1 MALSQVECLDDNHE
15 NLPLEDSKPEFL
27 YSEDQRLALEAL
39 IHGGRKAFQEYIQDH
54 SVRQFLSEPEQNQL
68 TGAAVA
74 HQPESEEEGAKNGED
89 VAGSLQYW
97 PDRSDCSIPE
107 FDIGWPDRVSYR
119 GVTRV
124 SVYTQ
129 PPMDGKTH
137 IKEIVRKTITLAQK
151 VIAVVMDLFTD
162 VDIFQDLLDASFR
175 RRVAVYIIL
184 EATGIPYFLSMCK
197 KAAMHQG
204 HLKNLRVRTA
214 GGTVLHTHSHRK
226 VCGQLSQKFM
236 FVDGDRAVTGSYS
249 YTWMASRLD
258 RNLVTVLTGEAVE
271 TFDRQFRELY
281 LLSEG
286 VSLSEIGLEAEPELQ
301 LASQLAVPSTPS
313 PTTARKDMNP
323 KYALLSTSTKGSTN
337 SSGVQNVSER
347 SGTRTTG
354 FPRPAV
360 KILRQLREVAEP
372 PIHPALQD
380 LERANMMYYL
390 TTWPE
395 PDPSIDVIE
404 DCSEPPQ
411 AHLTQAELDETSQP
425 ICFKDAL
432 VHSTDSQEVPK
443 EAKEVSRIS
452 MMSEEH
458 CKNLKTANGPN
469 ATDAQGVQNEA
480 KEVSSISVTSEEH
493 NKNLR
498 TTNGP
503 SATDAQEVQ
512 KLAKEIS
519 SISATSE
526 EHNENLRTANG
537 LSTTDAQ
544 GVQKEAKEVPS
555 ISVTSEVHNKNLR
568 TTTDYENLKTAKG
581 LNATDAQG
589 VQNEAKEVSSIS
601 TTSEEHNENLRTA
614 NNARSTDAQ
623 VVQNEA
629 KEISSISAMSEEHN
643 ENLRT
648 ANSPSSTDTQEA
660 QNKAKEI
667 SSISATSEEHNE
679 NLRTANSARS
689 TDTQEVQNA
698 AKDISSIS
706 VTLEEHNE
714 NLRTAN
720 GPSTIDAQEI
730 QKEAKEVSSISI
742 TTTANGP
749 GATNTQ
755 GVQKEAKEV
764 SSISAKSKEHY
775 ENTEPAKYGS
785 ACNGSVQLERSQV
798 DELNAARA
806 SQPMVEQQMQEQPHP
821 QHASRVLSKCSEE
834 KQETRQT
841 HRQVQTDRWKPIQTS
856 SRPPASKV
864 HYQQE
869 VPVWGSTNTAGTRLD
884 GHIQSPNLA
893 GGITGGHP
901 FWNAN
906 QLALS
911 RPGWGSNPPSRDQ
924 PSSVRGFAS
933 NWPAQ
938 TQLGSQAYHAPNRQ
952 LQGWPQGQLGW
963 ARPTHQG
970 PAPAHWPPGPQ
981 GDARGHPSPLFN
993 RHTLHRAVNGN
1004 EPEAQLWM
1012 R

>member
-15 NLPLEDSKPEFL
+15 NLPFEESKPEFL

-68 TGAAVA
+68 TEAAVA

-286 VSLSEIGLEAEPELQ
+286 VSLSEIGLEAEPEPQ
-301 LASQLAVPSTPS
+301 LASHLAVPSTPS

-337 SSGVQNVSER
+337 SSGVPNVSER

-372 PIHPALQD
+372 PIHPALQG

-411 AHLTQAELDETSQP
+411 AHLTQAELDEISQP

-537 LSTTDAQ
+537 LSTTNAQ

-568 TTTDYENLKTAKG
+568 TTTDYENLKIAKG
-581 LNATDAQG
+581 TNATDAQG

-629 KEISSISAMSEEHN
+629 KEISSISATSEEHN

-648 ANSPSSTDTQEA
+648 ANSPSSTDTQE
-660 QNKAKEI
+660 
-667 SSISATSEEHNE
+667 
-679 NLRTANSARS
+679 
-689 TDTQEVQNA
+689 VQNA
-698 AKDISSIS
+698 TKDISSIS
-706 VTLEEHNE
+706 ATLEEHNE

-742 TTTANGP
+742 TSEEHYENLRTANGP

-764 SSISAKSKEHY
+764 SSISAKSKEHC

-785 ACNGSVQLERSQV
+785 ACNGSVQLEQSQV

-841 HRQVQTDRWKPIQTS
+841 HRQVQTDRWRPIQTS

-869 VPVWGSTNTAGTRLD
+869 VPVWGSANTAGPRLD

-924 PSSVRGFAS
+924 PSSIRGFAS

>member
-286 VSLSEIGLEAEPELQ
+286 VSLSEIGLEAEPEPQ

-432 VHSTDSQEVPK
+432 VHSTDSQE
-443 EAKEVSRIS
+443 
-452 MMSEEH
+452 
-458 CKNLKTANGPN
+458 
-469 ATDAQGVQNEA
+469 
-480 KEVSSISVTSEEH
+480 
-493 NKNLR
+493 
-498 TTNGP
+498 
-503 SATDAQEVQ
+503 
-512 KLAKEIS
+512 
-519 SISATSE
+519 
-526 EHNENLRTANG
+526 
-537 LSTTDAQ
+537 
-544 GVQKEAKEVPS
+544 
-555 ISVTSEVHNKNLR
+555 
-568 TTTDYENLKTAKG
+568 
-581 LNATDAQG
+581 
-589 VQNEAKEVSSIS
+589 
-601 TTSEEHNENLRTA
+601 
-614 NNARSTDAQ
+614 
-623 VVQNEA
+623 
-629 KEISSISAMSEEHN
+629 
-643 ENLRT
+643 
-648 ANSPSSTDTQEA
+648 
-660 QNKAKEI
+660 
-667 SSISATSEEHNE
+667 
-679 NLRTANSARS
+679 
-689 TDTQEVQNA
+689 
-698 AKDISSIS
+698 
-706 VTLEEHNE
+706 
-714 NLRTAN
+714 
-720 GPSTIDAQEI
+720 
-730 QKEAKEVSSISI
+730 
-742 TTTANGP
+742 
-749 GATNTQ
+749 
-755 GVQKEAKEV
+755 
-764 SSISAKSKEHY
+764 
-775 ENTEPAKYGS
+775 
-785 ACNGSVQLERSQV
+785 
-798 DELNAARA
+798 
-806 SQPMVEQQMQEQPHP
+806 
-821 QHASRVLSKCSEE
+821 
-834 KQETRQT
+834 
-841 HRQVQTDRWKPIQTS
+841 PIQTS